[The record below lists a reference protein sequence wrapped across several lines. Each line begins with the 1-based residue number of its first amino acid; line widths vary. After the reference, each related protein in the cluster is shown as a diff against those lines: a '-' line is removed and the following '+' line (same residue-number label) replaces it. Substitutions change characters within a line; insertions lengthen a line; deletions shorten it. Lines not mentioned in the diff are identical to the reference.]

1 MQNTDRLCMGCMND
15 NGGESVCPI
24 CGYDAKQ
31 KNDAEF
37 LPVKTWIKN
46 RYLVGKVIEN
56 DGEGVTYIGWDNTD
70 NTIVNIREFFPV
82 PLAERVNGSVAVKEG
97 NDYLFNTALMDF
109 LQLHKTLFGLDIAAV
124 SPINE
129 IIECNGSAYVISKA
143 ASGIVLR
150 EFLLRNGGN
159 LSWEQARPLFMPL
172 ISAIIALHKN
182 NIIHGGISPETILV
196 GRDGKLRLTGFAT
209 AQLRKSGSSINS
221 QLFPGYAAI
230 EQYGNENGEEL
241 SESTDV
247 YGFASTLFRVL
258 MGTTLPEA
266 TERILDDKMSIPA
279 EIAKA
284 LPNAVLVSL
293 ANALQILFGART
305 KTMDDFKND
314 IAAAADQTTGFVEA
328 VVKSNEPKVSEEK
341 TVQKKSK
348 TKKQKS
354 ATRKYMLISAGIT
367 SGIFILISLVLVLAL
382 GNPFA
387 KPKPEP
393 EPSEDISS
401 NVDNSS
407 EESSSIPVYTE
418 KLLTVPDFTSGDPTF
433 EKVCSEYPDFKFA
446 VLGKKYSSKAPGTVV
461 AQDLKAGSETAR
473 DTVIYLTIS
482 LGQESLKVPELKGKT
497 KDAATVEL
505 FKNGFLYHN
514 ITFYEIQDDSVDY
527 GCAVKT
533 DPAAGEYVNGDAS
546 ITVYISNLKKQD
558 VSRPSTPS
566 YEEDNNS
573 SQENQ

>member
-24 CGYDAKQ
+24 CGHDSAI

-37 LPVKTWIKN
+37 LPIKTFIKN
-46 RYLVGKVIEN
+46 RYLVGKVIES

-82 PLAERVNGSVAVKEG
+82 PLAERQNGSVAVKEG

-143 ASGIVLR
+143 PSGIVLR
-150 EFLLRNGGN
+150 EFLLRNGGS

-182 NIIHGGISPETILV
+182 GIVHGGISPETILV

-209 AQLRKSGSSINS
+209 AQLRKSSSSINS

-230 EQYGNENGEEL
+230 EQYNNEDGDEL
-241 SESTDV
+241 SEATDV
-247 YGFASTLFRVL
+247 YGFAATLFRVL
-258 MGTTLPEA
+258 MGSTLPEA
-266 TERILDDKMSIPA
+266 SERVLDDKMSIPA
-279 EIAKA
+279 DIARA

-293 ANALQILFGART
+293 ANALQILFENRT
-305 KTMDDFKND
+305 KTMEDFKND
-314 IAAAADQTTGFVEA
+314 IAAAADQITGIVEA
-328 VVKSNEPKVSEEK
+328 AV
-341 TVQKKSK
+341 KKSEAPVDK
-348 TKKQKS
+348 AEKSAPKKQKKKDTS
-354 ATRKYMLISAGIT
+354 TRKYVLISAGIT
-367 SGIFILISLVLVLAL
+367 SAIFIFISLILIFAL

-387 KPKPEP
+387 KPEP
-393 EPSEDISS
+393 TPTPDPNESINSEL
-401 NVDNSS
+401 DNSS
-407 EESSSIPVYTE
+407 EESSIPVYTE
-418 KLLTVPDFTSGDPTF
+418 KLLTVPDFTVGDPSF

-546 ITVYISNLKKQD
+546 ITVYISNLKKSD
-558 VSRPSTPS
+558 TSMPSNTPS
-566 YEEDNNS
+566 MDD
-573 SQENQ
+573 